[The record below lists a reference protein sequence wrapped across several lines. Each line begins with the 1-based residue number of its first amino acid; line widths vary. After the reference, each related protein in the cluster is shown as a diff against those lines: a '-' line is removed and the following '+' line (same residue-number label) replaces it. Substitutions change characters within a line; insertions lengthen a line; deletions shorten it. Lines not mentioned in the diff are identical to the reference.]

1 MTAIMYLEGEEGT
14 IRPEESNAKAR
25 KCNLRTSNVV
35 RGKMV
40 CHENKNGAP
49 GQ

>member
-1 MTAIMYLEGEEGT
+1 MTAIIYLEGEEGT

-25 KCNLRTSNVV
+25 KFRLRTSNMA
-35 RGKMV
+35 RGKMM
-40 CHENKNGAP
+40 CHVNKNGAP